1 MLTLSGVGMR
11 FGAQVLFDQVT
22 WQLHPGGHYG
32 LVGANGSGKST
43 LLKLMAGQFA
53 PESGNISRPNALRL
67 GMLPQD
73 QTRFDGMTLLD
84 TVLMGKPRLWEA
96 LHEKE
101 QLLTQGAHSGTDDTA
116 GHRLAE
122 LESVIA
128 DSGGYAAEASAAAL
142 LSGLGLSEERHR
154 RPMGELSGGYRLRVL
169 LAQTLFLEPELLL
182 LDEPTNHLDLP
193 SIRWLEQHLRA
204 FPGTFVLVSH
214 DRHFLNGVCTSI
226 ADIDYQELR
235 LYPGD
240 YDAFAAAKALA
251 QAQKETE
258 IARLEEKI
266 ADTQKF
272 IERFRA
278 KATKARQA
286 QSRKKQV
293 ERIELPEIRRS
304 SRRWPS
310 FQFTPQRP
318 SGREVATLAAIGKT
332 FQGRSVLGGVNVT
345 VDRGEKV
352 AVIGPNGVGKST
364 LLKIIAGVLPPD
376 TGSVKL
382 GYEVHLG
389 YFAQDHKD
397 QLTGTGTAYDWL
409 MGGSPTE
416 EISAVRG
423 TLGRVLFSGD
433 DALKRVSALSG
444 GESARL
450 LLGALMLRKDNLLV
464 LDEPTNHL
472 DLEGREALMKALQDY
487 PGTLIVV
494 SHDRHF
500 VSSVATRILALG
512 PGTVEDFVG
521 RYEGYL
527 AKQGAD
533 WLDAAAK
540 PLRLPSAAAGATAEP
555 SPAAQA
561 FLDRKER
568 RREEARLRK
577 AVERLETRVARLEA
591 ALAETDRRFAEPDYF
606 QSTPWPQV
614 QEEQH
619 ARREQEAELQA
630 AIAEWEG
637 AAQALESLQQA
648 S

>member
-1 MLTLSGVGMR
+1 
-11 FGAQVLFDQVT
+11 
-22 WQLHPGGHYG
+22 
-32 LVGANGSGKST
+32 
-43 LLKLMAGQFA
+43 
-53 PESGNISRPNALRL
+53 
-67 GMLPQD
+67 MLPQD
-73 QTRFDGMTLLD
+73 QTRFDSVSLLD
-84 TVLMGKPRLWEA
+84 AVLMGKPHLWDA

-101 QLLTQGAHSGTDDTA
+101 QLLAHGVHAGTDDAA

-128 DSGGYAAEASAAAL
+128 DNGGYAAEAAAAAL

-154 RPMGELSGGYRLRVL
+154 RPMGELSGGFRLRVL

-193 SIRWLEQHLRA
+193 SIRWLENHLRA

-214 DRHFLNGVCTSI
+214 DRHFLNAVCTDI

-235 LYPGD
+235 LYPGN

-258 IARLEEKI
+258 IERLEEKI
-266 ADTQKF
+266 AETQKF

-286 QSRKKQV
+286 QSRKKQL

-318 SGREVATLAAIGKT
+318 SGRDVVTLTGIAKA
-332 FQGRSVLGGVNVT
+332 FQGRAVLGGVNVT
-345 VDRGEKV
+345 VERGEKM

-364 LLKIIAGVLPPD
+364 LLKIVAGVLPPD
-376 TGSVKL
+376 SGTVKL
-382 GYEVHLG
+382 GYEAHLG
-389 YFAQDHKD
+389 YFAQDHQELLK
-397 QLTGTGTAYDWL
+397 GSGSAYDWL
-409 MGGSPTE
+409 MGGSPSA
-416 EISAVRG
+416 EIGTVRG
-423 TLGRVLFSGD
+423 TLGRVLFTGD
-433 DALKRVSALSG
+433 DALKRLSTLSG

-450 LLGALMLRKDNLLV
+450 LLAALMLRHDNLLV

-472 DLEGREALMKALQDY
+472 DLEGREALMHALRDY
-487 PGTLIVV
+487 AGTLIVV

-500 VSSVATRILALG
+500 VSSVATRILSLG
-512 PGTVEDFVG
+512 AGTMEDFVG
-521 RYEGYL
+521 RYEDYL
-527 AKQGAD
+527 AQQGAD
-533 WLDAAAK
+533 WLDAATRPA
-540 PLRLPSAAAGATAEP
+540 RLPPTGAGAPAAGP
-555 SPAAQA
+555 STSAQA
-561 FLDRKER
+561 FTDRKER

-577 AVERLETRVARLEA
+577 AVERLEARVARLEA
-591 ALAETDRRFAEPDYF
+591 ALAETDRRFAAPEYF
-606 QSTPWPQV
+606 QATAWAQV
-614 QEEQH
+614 QEEQA
-619 ARREQEAELQA
+619 ARREQEEQLQA
-630 AIAEWEG
+630 AIAEWEA
-637 AAQALESLQQA
+637 AAQALESMQQA

>member
-1 MLTLSGVGMR
+1 MLTLADVSMR
-11 FGAQVLFDQVT
+11 FGAQVLFDRVT

-32 LVGANGSGKST
+32 LVGANGTGKST
-43 LLKLMAGQFA
+43 LLKLMAGQIA
-53 PESGNISRPNALRL
+53 PESGSISRPNALRL
-67 GMLPQD
+67 GNLPQD
-73 QTRFDGMTLLD
+73 QTRFDSVTLLD
-84 TVLMGKPRLWEA
+84 TVLMGKPLLWDA

-101 QLLTQGAHSGTDDTA
+101 QLLAHGVHSGTDDAA
-116 GHRLAE
+116 GHRLAD
-122 LESVIA
+122 LEAAIA
-128 DSGGYAAEASAAAL
+128 DNGGYAAEATAAAL
-142 LSGLGLSEERHR
+142 LTGLGLTEERHR

-193 SIRWLEQHLRA
+193 SIRWLEGYLRA

-214 DRHFLNGVCTSI
+214 DRHFLNAICTDI

-240 YDAFAAAKALA
+240 YEAFAAAKALA

-272 IERFRA
+272 IDRFRA
-278 KATKARQA
+278 KASKARQA

-310 FQFTPQRP
+310 FQFTPRRP
-318 SGREVATLAAIGKT
+318 SGREVLTLAGIGKA
-332 FQGRSVLGGVNVT
+332 FQGRAVLGGVNVT
-345 VDRGEKV
+345 VERGEKV

-364 LLKIIAGVLPPD
+364 LLKIVAGVLPPD
-376 TGSVKL
+376 AGSLKL

-389 YFAQDHKD
+389 YFAQDHQD

-433 DALKRVSALSG
+433 DALKRLNSLSG

-450 LLGALMLRKDNLLV
+450 LLAALMLRRDNLLV

-472 DLEGREALMKALQDY
+472 DLEGREALMQALQDY
-487 PGTLIVV
+487 AGTLIVV

-500 VSSVATRILALG
+500 VSAVATRILALG

-533 WLDAAAK
+533 WLDASTK
-540 PLRLPSAAAGATAEP
+540 PTRLVPGATTQRVAP
-555 SPAAQA
+555 SISAQA
-561 FLDRKER
+561 FQDRKER
-568 RREEARLRK
+568 RREETRLRK
-577 AVERLETRVARLEA
+577 AVERLEARVARLEA
-591 ALAETDRRFAEPDYF
+591 ALAETDRRFAAPDYF
-606 QSTPWPQV
+606 QTTPWPQV
-614 QEEQH
+614 QQEQE
-619 ARREQEAELQA
+619 ARREQEADLQA
-630 AIAEWEG
+630 AVAEWEA